1 MNAFPGLSPGIVA
14 RRGVDLV
21 IREVTELL
29 LLVVIVSLII
39 VLVAM
44 IHPVVHDV

>member
-1 MNAFPGLSPGIVA
+1 MLSLGTVA
-14 RRGVDLV
+14 HLVGDLV

-39 VLVAM
+39 VLVVM
-44 IHPVVHDV
+44 IHPVVHDL